1 MLAEHVPMRIK
12 AALFCFCLER
22 ANSTLRNHLVAIK
35 IVNTNCGVFSIKAP
49 LADYSSQ
56 SDYLSKPPTRY
67 LLSDIYNFPLSEI
80 RQQWIA

>member
-22 ANSTLRNHLVAIK
+22 ANSTQQNYLETI
-35 IVNTNCGVFSIKAP
+35 IIINTNCGVFPINAP

-56 SDYLSKPPTRY
+56 SDNLCVDFEPPTRY
-67 LLSDIYNFPLSEI
+67 FLSNI
-80 RQQWIA
+80 